1 MQAQHSAAHKAAL
14 GAALRLAQEARSA
27 AKEAEAVAMAKQY
40 HAAHLSSEI
49 LSDRTTLPTSQV
61 RFFLTEPHCPPLK
74 WDSF

>member
-49 LSDRTTLPTSQV
+49 LSNSTTLPTSQG
-61 RFFLTEPHCPPLK
+61 RFFLTEPHCPLFK
-74 WDSF
+74 WDSL